1 MLARIRT
8 LQGAVPFIPFIIT
21 VSDGKTSEVP
31 TPDHVTVT
39 RLLHEIVL
47 EFDDCSIVNLNPLH
61 VTGVERQPP
70 AAA

>member
-8 LQGAVPFIPFIIT
+8 LQAATPFVPFVIT
-21 VSDGKTSEVP
+21 MSDGRAYEIP

-47 EFDDCSIVNLNPLH
+47 EFDDCSILHLNALH
-61 VTGVERQPP
+61 VTGVERKPP